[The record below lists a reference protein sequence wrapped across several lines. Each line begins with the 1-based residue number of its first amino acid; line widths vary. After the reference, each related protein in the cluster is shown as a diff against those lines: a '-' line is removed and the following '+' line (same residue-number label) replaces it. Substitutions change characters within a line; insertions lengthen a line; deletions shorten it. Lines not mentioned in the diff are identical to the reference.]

1 MVAKA
6 GIEDLNFHD
15 LRGSTVT
22 RLTLEGSQPPEIASV
37 TGQSLKDVR
46 DILDRHHLGERPK
59 LAEMAIKRLE
69 RKERR
74 EKKHLKAVK

>member
-1 MVAKA
+1 MVAKTK
-6 GIEDLNFHD
+6 IEGLTFHD

-22 RLTLEGSQPPEIASV
+22 RSALEGALPQEIASV
-37 TGQSLKDVR
+37 TGHSLQDVCSTP
-46 DILDRHHLGERPK
+46 DRHYLGERTA

-74 EKKHLKAVK
+74 QKKHLKAIK